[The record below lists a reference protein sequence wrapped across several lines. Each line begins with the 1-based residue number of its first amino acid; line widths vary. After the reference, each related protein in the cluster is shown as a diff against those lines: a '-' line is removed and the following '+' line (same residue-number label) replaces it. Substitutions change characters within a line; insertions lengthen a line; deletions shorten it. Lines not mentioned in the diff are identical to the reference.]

1 MQSPPGWLCC
11 INTAL
16 TAAHAWFCLVQMEAQ
31 LLHRKRAGALDR
43 LTQEQR
49 RLHTAGMMLF
59 AFCSASGG
67 GSSSSAAG
75 ASGAAAGG
83 ASGACLV
90 R

>member
-1 MQSPPGWLCC
+1 
-11 INTAL
+11 
-16 TAAHAWFCLVQMEAQ
+16 MEAQ

-59 AFCSASGG
+59 AFCSAA
-67 GSSSSAAG
+67 SSSCAAG

-83 ASGACLV
+83 ASGAAAGGATGTSLV

>member
-1 MQSPPGWLCC
+1 LFVVSSIGSFASAETDKWHPLPICPS
-11 INTAL
+11 
-16 TAAHAWFCLVQMEAQ
+16 QMEAQ

-59 AFCSASGG
+59 AFCSAA
-67 GSSSSAAG
+67 SSSCAAG

-83 ASGACLV
+83 ATGTSLV

>member
-1 MQSPPGWLCC
+1 
-11 INTAL
+11 
-16 TAAHAWFCLVQMEAQ
+16 MEAQ

-59 AFCSASGG
+59 AFCSASSS
-67 GSSSSAAG
+67 GSGAAR

-83 ASGACLV
+83 ATGASLV

>member
-1 MQSPPGWLCC
+1 
-11 INTAL
+11 
-16 TAAHAWFCLVQMEAQ
+16 MEAQ

-59 AFCSASGG
+59 AFCSAN
-67 GSSSSAAG
+67 SSAAAG

-83 ASGACLV
+83 ATGASLV